1 MKEIF
6 KPIPDYPKYEVS
18 NLGRIKSLFFGREKI
33 LKAWEVKNYLMVQV
47 TSNKKRKGLFVH
59 QLVAMTFLNHK
70 PCRHKIVVDHK
81 DFNTM
86 NNRLDNLQLLT
97 NRENCSR
104 GKKDIGIT
112 YDKSRGKWISKIEI
126 KYLINS
132 VNNYLKKKIS
142 TKDIVDTYSGVRP
155 LIEDFNAATKVT
167 RDYVFDLNII
177 LKKLIYSFY

>member
-6 KPIPDYPKYEVS
+6 KPIPDYPNYEAS

-47 TSNKKRKGLFVH
+47 TSNKKRKGLLVH

-126 KYLINS
+126 NGKTKFLGRY
-132 VNNYLKKKIS
+132 VNKQDAL
-142 TKDIVDTYSGVRP
+142 
-155 LIEDFNAATKVT
+155 NA
-167 RDYVFDLNII
+167 YQNELN
-177 LKKLIYSFY
+177 KL